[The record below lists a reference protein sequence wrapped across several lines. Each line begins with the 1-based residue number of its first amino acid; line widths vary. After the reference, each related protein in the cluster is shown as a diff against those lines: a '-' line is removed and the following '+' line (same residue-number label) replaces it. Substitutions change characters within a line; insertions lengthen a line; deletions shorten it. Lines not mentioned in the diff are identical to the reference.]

1 LEDLGIDI
9 VPRIKVEKVE
19 APVERG
25 GGVMVDSVDDL
36 ISKLRLE
43 AKVI

>member
-1 LEDLGIDI
+1 LEELGIDI
-9 VPRIKVEKVE
+9 APRIKVEKVE
-19 APVERG
+19 SPVERG